1 MFLSMMPAFHIP
13 LGRWV
18 NDLIDFFLH
27 HTGGVFRT
35 TSTIIMDAI
44 DATVNLLQLVPV
56 PVLVL
61 LIGALVWRAAG
72 RFLAAFAV
80 LSLLLMYG
88 LGLWAHT
95 LDTLVMVL
103 ISTLLAMG
111 ISIPLGVAA
120 SWYDWFKR
128 ALRVVLDFMQTLPAF
143 VYLVPAVMF
152 FGMGKTSAI
161 FATLVFA
168 SPPPIRLINLGLREV
183 PKDLVEAGEAFGATR
198 MQLLLKVQIPAALP
212 TIMGGI
218 NQCIMMSLSMVV
230 IASMIGAGG
239 LGGEVLRAIQTVNV
253 GLAFESGLAV
263 VLLAILFDRT
273 VQAIK
278 EGRKNQD

>member
-1 MFLSMMPAFHIP
+1 MMPAFHIP

-120 SWYDWFKR
+120 AWYDWFKR